1 MTTAA
6 FPKVNDCMHVYID
19 AQGRH
24 VCQRLKEVIHR
35 WRFLSPLDGE
45 LYQHLLL
52 NMAFRSEID
61 LLSNSN
67 ISKTY
72 KECYLRD
79 LIKQEDAISSL
90 KDAAKRS
97 FSVHYIHRLAK
108 ILILQNREASEAVNS
123 KLRDLGLRE
132 TYLDSDD
139 KCDDQSHVEGACVDL
154 LPGVGQSTDLISLVG
169 CNPTRL
175 LKMRKSCRHASS
187 P

>member
-6 FPKVNDCMHVYID
+6 FPKVDVCMYTLTD

-24 VCQRLKEVIHR
+24 VRQRLKEVIPR

-45 LYQHLLL
+45 LYYYQHLLL
-52 NMAFRSEID
+52 NIAFRSEID

-72 KECYLRD
+72 KEECYLRD

-90 KDAAKRS
+90 EDAAKRS

-108 ILILQNREASEAVNS
+108 MLILQNREASEAVNS
-123 KLRDLGLRE
+123 KLRDLGLGE
-132 TYLDSDD
+132 VDLDCDD
-139 KCDDQSHVEGACVDL
+139 KCDDQSRVEGACVDL
-154 LPGVGQSTDLISLVG
+154 PTSWGRTIYISYQLSWVQS
-169 CNPTRL
+169 N
-175 LKMRKSCRHASS
+175 
-187 P
+187 